1 LLAYQADLHTRSAA
15 DLAHE
20 LATLNEQQ
28 ALSPELAMRKA
39 LVLNLGRS
47 AAELALAQAQLEAVI
62 GSAEVQAEVFK
73 PLAGLLVLRVA
84 EQRRLLESMD
94 KLSLQVRES
103 QRRGDQL
110 AEKLE
115 ALKAIEHTLPG
126 LALQPATAASG
137 AGR

>member
-1 LLAYQADLHTRSAA
+1 MLAYQADLHTRSAA